1 MWSSGQALRLSVCV
15 CVCVWVCACACALTQ
30 TGTFKNLSMISAAFG
45 AAFMACAI
53 KISGFISPPRSS
65 GAKTAK
71 CTAEIKLQRKE
82 RREQQN
88 YMQNKIGNCRGNT
101 QHGRKSSAI
110 ATWRVSRRKLIFL
123 LHNFAS
129 GWQREREGERE
140 SVWKWARAMH
150 IACTFSRWPKK
161 FLAIVFL

>member
-1 MWSSGQALRLSVCV
+1 MHSVIMWSSGQALRLSVCV
-15 CVCVWVCACACALTQ
+15 CVCVRVCACACALTQ
-30 TGTFKNLSMISAAFG
+30 TGTFKNLSMISAAYG

-129 GWQREREGERE
+129 G
-140 SVWKWARAMH
+140 
-150 IACTFSRWPKK
+150 
-161 FLAIVFL
+161 

>member
-71 CTAEIKLQRKE
+71 CTAEIKLQRKG

-123 LHNFAS
+123 LHNFA
-129 GWQREREGERE
+129 REKERGREWERE